1 MSHLALVMTDLKQ
14 ALKEAA
20 EEVNRAMDNL
30 IPRGEGEQGK
40 LYEAMRYAA
49 MAGGKRMRPFLVLQS
64 SKLFGLTQQTALRA
78 AASVEFIHAYSLAH
92 DDLPAMDNSYLRRG
106 KPTTHVQYGEATAI
120 LVGDALLTLAFEVIN
135 DPDTHPDPVVRSNL
149 VTRLAQAAGARGMVG
164 GQMLDILSSGADL
177 DMAAIVRMQRLKTG
191 ELFSFACEAGAI
203 MSKVPGKARQ
213 CLSSYAHDL
222 GLAFQITDDVMDA
235 AGSTAETG
243 KSVRKD
249 AENNKPNFVTLLG
262 VDRAKAQA
270 EMLASQAI
278 RHLDMFDE
286 RADLLRSLA
295 RYAIDRKM

>member
-1 MSHLALVMTDLKQ
+1 
-14 ALKEAA
+14 
-20 EEVNRAMDNL
+20 
-30 IPRGEGEQGK
+30 
-40 LYEAMRYAA
+40 
-49 MAGGKRMRPFLVLQS
+49 
-64 SKLFGLTQQTALRA
+64 
-78 AASVEFIHAYSLAH
+78 
-92 DDLPAMDNSYLRRG
+92 
-106 KPTTHVQYGEATAI
+106 
-120 LVGDALLTLAFEVIN
+120 
-135 DPDTHPDPVVRSNL
+135 SNL
-149 VTRLAQAAGARGMVG
+149 VTRRAQAAGPRGMVG

-203 MSKVPGKARQ
+203 LAKVPGKARQ
-213 CLSSYAHDL
+213 SLSSYAHDL

-270 EMLASQAI
+270 EMLAAQAM

>member
-149 VTRLAQAAGARGMVG
+149 R
-164 GQMLDILSSGADL
+164 S
-177 DMAAIVRMQRLKTG
+177 
-191 ELFSFACEAGAI
+191 E
-203 MSKVPGKARQ
+203 
-213 CLSSYAHDL
+213 
-222 GLAFQITDDVMDA
+222 
-235 AGSTAETG
+235 
-243 KSVRKD
+243 
-249 AENNKPNFVTLLG
+249 G
-262 VDRAKAQA
+262 VV
-270 EMLASQAI
+270 
-278 RHLDMFDE
+278 
-286 RADLLRSLA
+286 
-295 RYAIDRKM
+295 